1 MTELD
6 MTRDRLGVLRQQE
19 PPCYILVHPMG
30 PTKKWGF
37 TWAVDLSD
45 LVLWRGRELDELFT
59 VAEGLG
65 DSREWFDE
73 VEIEWA
79 PDREIEV
86 AAARQLFPRS
96 SLAKV
101 VVGRPGGT
109 YSAEWS
115 RFLES

>member
-6 MTRDRLGVLRQQE
+6 MTRDRLAVLRQQE
-19 PPCYILVHPMG
+19 P
-30 PTKKWGF
+30 
-37 TWAVDLSD
+37 
-45 LVLWRGRELDELFT
+45 
-59 VAEGLG
+59 
-65 DSREWFDE
+65 
-73 VEIEWA
+73 WA

-86 AAARQLFPRS
+86 AAARQMFPRS